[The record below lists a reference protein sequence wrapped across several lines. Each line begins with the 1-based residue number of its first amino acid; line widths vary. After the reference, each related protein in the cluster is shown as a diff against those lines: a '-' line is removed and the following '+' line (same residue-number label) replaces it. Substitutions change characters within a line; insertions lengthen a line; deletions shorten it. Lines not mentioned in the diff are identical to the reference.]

1 LIDER
6 TDLIDT
12 WVDFEGAV
20 ADQVNSKVCVRTT
33 DDNPAGSPTWSDY
46 QEFGNGT
53 FTARAFQFKL
63 DASAFT
69 LSQAFAC
76 YELGYK
82 ASFQRRIESS
92 VVAEQSGAGTKSVT
106 FANPFWTGS
115 AVLGGVNSI
124 LPSIGITAQNLQSGD
139 YFNVTNVSSSGFDV
153 TFRNSSGTAVD
164 RLFSWSAVGYG
175 KGA

>member
-1 LIDER
+1 M
-6 TDLIDT
+6 
-12 WVDFEGAV
+12 
-20 ADQVNSKVCVRTT
+20 
-33 DDNPAGSPTWSDY
+33 
-46 QEFGNGT
+46 
-53 FTARAFQFKL
+53 
-63 DASAFT
+63 
-69 LSQAFAC
+69 
-76 YELGYK
+76 
-82 ASFQRRIESS
+82 
-92 VVAEQSGAGTKSVT
+92 VAEASGAGTKSVA

-164 RLFSWSAVGYG
+164 RLFAWSAVGYG